1 MRNRRNLVWVCLVAL
16 LPACATIP
24 PEAPELSQQLGN
36 RISAVHK
43 AHQALLKQYFDEKRK
58 KVDEFVENVY
68 VPQFA
73 KNFFAEPGIQ
83 ATWDEVVRSDDP
95 NDRLQFITRVG
106 PKLQAFI
113 NKKRLEFIQP
123 LDDLERTVDD
133 QLKADYD
140 TMAAINNT
148 LTSFLY
154 SAAKVDANRKRYLEM
169 VGIKDEKIQEVIDK
183 TDTAVKELTAG
194 AEKAAQVDARAQQ
207 FKDKVKDIISKV
219 KK

>member
-1 MRNRRNLVWVCLVAL
+1 MRNRSNLVWLCLLAL
-16 LPACATIP
+16 LPACAMIP

-43 AHQALLKQYFDEKRK
+43 AHQTLLRQYFDEKRK
-58 KVDEFVENVY
+58 KVDEFVEKVY
-68 VPQFA
+68 VPEFA
-73 KNFFAEPGIQ
+73 KNFFAEPQIQ
-83 ATWDEVVRSDDP
+83 ATWDEVVQSNDP
-95 NDRLQFITRVG
+95 TDRLKFVTIVG
-106 PKLQAFI
+106 PKLQAYI

-123 LDDLERTVDD
+123 LDDLERTVDA
-133 QLKADYD
+133 QLTADYD
-140 TMAAINNT
+140 NMTAINNT

-169 VGIKDEKIQEVIDK
+169 LGVKDEKIQEVIDK
-183 TDTAVKELTAG
+183 TDAAVKELTAG
-194 AEKAAQVDARAQQ
+194 AEKAAQIDARAEQ

>member
-1 MRNRRNLVWVCLVAL
+1 MRNRRNLVWICLLAL

-36 RISAVHK
+36 RLSAMHK

-73 KNFFAEPGIQ
+73 KNFFEQPGIQ
-83 ATWDEVVRSDDP
+83 ATWDEVVKSDDP
-95 NDRLQFITRVG
+95 TDRLKFVTMVG
-106 PKLQAFI
+106 PKLQVYI

-133 QLKADYD
+133 QLKTEYD
-140 TMAAINNT
+140 NMAAINNT

-169 VGIKDEKIQEVIDK
+169 VGIKDDKIQEVIDK
-183 TDTAVKELTAG
+183 TDAAVKELTAG
-194 AEKAAQVDARAQQ
+194 AEKVAKTDERARE
-207 FKDKVKDIISKV
+207 FKDELKDIISKV